1 VNRQTA
7 ITLAAFGLC
16 ATLVTVSA
24 SPVHEGPAQE
34 SNAQSGPQRTVSS
47 APGGMAVPTFS
58 KDVAP
63 ILYKNCVGCHRPGEI
78 GPMSLLTYDDARP
91 HAKAIRDE
99 VGDGNMPPWHADPK
113 YGKFAND
120 RSLSAGDRE
129 TLLRWAN
136 NGAPQGD
143 PKDLPPAPRFVD
155 GWRVGEP
162 DLVLTIPEYKVPA
175 DGFVEYEYIELATNL
190 AEDRWI
196 QALEVRPGNR
206 EIVHHVIVSAR
217 PPQPERRPAG
227 FRFAEGMDV
236 PAGQTGG
243 PPEAEDGPKRARG
256 VSRFPRP
263 QRTGV
268 SIGGFAPGSSTITFE
283 PGTAMLLRK
292 GSTIVLQMHYTTN
305 GKEAIDRTKIGF
317 FFARQAPTEE
327 MRFASLANGNF
338 MIPAGAADHAVTAEM
353 VTTADVTLR
362 QMLPHTHLRGKS
374 WEYTAT
380 YPDGRSEILL
390 AVPKYDFNWQT
401 DYVFAQP
408 KKLPKGTKIRA
419 VAHYDNSAANKSNP
433 DPKVDVK
440 WGDQTWEEMMFTAFV
455 YSLDGLAPGTVLP
468 APPRGNQ

>member
-1 VNRQTA
+1 VKRHKA
-7 ITLAAFGLC
+7 ITLAALGFCTTLIATSTTPVFGG
-16 ATLVTVSA
+16 AEQSTPRTNSPASGSA
-24 SPVHEGPAQE
+24 AI
-34 SNAQSGPQRTVSS
+34 
-47 APGGMAVPTFS
+47 PTFS

-78 GPMSLLTYDDARP
+78 GPMSLLSYDDVRP

-120 RSLSAGDRE
+120 RSLSASDRE

-136 NGAPQGD
+136 NGAPKGD
-143 PKDLPPAPRFVD
+143 PRDLPAPPRFVD
-155 GWRVGEP
+155 GWVIGEP

-175 DGFVEYEYIELATNL
+175 EGFVEYEYIELATNL
-190 AEDRWI
+190 TEDRWI

-206 EIVHHVIVSAR
+206 EVVHHVIVSAR
-217 PPQPERRPAG
+217 PPQPERRPTG

-243 PPEAEDGPKRARG
+243 PAEPEGGPKRARG
-256 VSRFPRP
+256 LSRYPRP

-268 SIGGFAPGSSTITFE
+268 AIAGFAPGSSTMSFR
-283 PGTAMLLRK
+283 PGQAMILRK

-305 GKEAIDRTKIGF
+305 GKEAVDRTKIGL
-317 FFARQAPTEE
+317 FFANEPPTEE
-327 MRFASLANGNF
+327 MRFTNLSNGSF
-338 MIPAGAADHAVTAEM
+338 TIPAGAPDYVVTAEM
-353 VTTADVTLR
+353 ETTADVTLR

-401 DYVFAQP
+401 DYVFATP
-408 KKLPKGTKIRA
+408 IKLPKGTKIRA

-433 DPKVDVK
+433 DSKVDVK

-455 YSLDGLAPGTVLP
+455 YSLDGVAPGTVLP
-468 APPRGNQ
+468 AAPRGNQ